1 MFLAFFNKKQP
12 ETTLQI
18 ETRRQCGP
26 KGKNAGG
33 GRRREERTEEKMLM
47 DAAGD
52 AHLHRRVYTQK
63 LLRTE
68 AFTQRSVYTK
78 EILHTTRLHRG
89 AFTHRSFYTEK

>member
-52 AHLHRRVYTQK
+52 AHLHRRRSFTH
-63 LLRTE
+63 TE
-68 AFTQRSVYTK
+68 
-78 EILHTTRLHRG
+78 
-89 AFTHRSFYTEK
+89 AFTHRSFYTEKCLH